1 MTPEEIVALFRKL
14 LNQFKQPYL
23 SRTNAEDGNQDV
35 SMVDEVEKN
44 IQHLYFILKPVI
56 ASGGVANETQDITK
70 KGVISVFEKA
80 GILPALRQ
88 DPTLK
93 GDLLNALET
102 DLYMYPL
109 TLNTALI
116 DKFGETR
123 VESHQKELISNK
135 NDGSS

>member
-23 SRTNAEDGNQDV
+23 SRTNAEKGNQNV
-35 SMVDEVEKN
+35 SEVDEVEKN

-56 ASGGVANETQDITK
+56 ESGGAATDTSDMTK
-70 KGVISVFEKA
+70 KGVIAVFEKS

-93 GDLLNALET
+93 GDLLNALQT

-116 DKFGETR
+116 DKFGETH
-123 VESHQKELISNK
+123 VESHQKEIISNK